1 MEKRGS
7 ELVELG
13 RGLARARVGVPLRH
27 TAARLSSR
35 VLPTAVTSDGPD
47 SLHPPP
53 HNHHH
58 HAAAAQP
65 ARCPLSAL
73 RPPPPPPPR
82 SAPSVNG
89 ADPLDK
95 VLLLRAAC
103 CGLRGFRDL
112 GLLRSAHRTQT
123 LTTTGDD
130 GL

>member
-1 MEKRGS
+1 
-7 ELVELG
+7 
-13 RGLARARVGVPLRH
+13 
-27 TAARLSSR
+27 
-35 VLPTAVTSDGPD
+35 VTSDGPD
-47 SLHPPP
+47 SLRPQP
-53 HNHHH
+53 HHHHYNHHH
-58 HAAAAQP
+58 HDAAAAPP

-73 RPPPPPPPR
+73 RPPPPPR